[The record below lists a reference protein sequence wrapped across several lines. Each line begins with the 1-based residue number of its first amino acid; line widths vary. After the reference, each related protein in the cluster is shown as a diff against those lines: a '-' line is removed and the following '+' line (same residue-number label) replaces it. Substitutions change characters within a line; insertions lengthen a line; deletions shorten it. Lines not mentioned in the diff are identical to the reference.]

1 MDLYRIITG
10 AGPCDLAALL
20 AGEKEVFVVYDR
32 AVSGVFEVVRR
43 VLGERFKGEY
53 VLEASEGTKNIDTV
67 MAIERAMME
76 AGVSRGGLVL
86 SMGGGITTDIG
97 GFAACIYKRG
107 VRFANVPTTLLAMV
121 DAAIGGK
128 TGVNLDGYKN
138 MVGLIHQPEF
148 VYIDPS
154 FLKTLP
160 EREIRCGLAELL
172 KTFLL
177 ADAALFEEA
186 VAALPE
192 VLPEHI
198 LAAGRIKAQI
208 VEEDPFEHGR
218 RTILNLGH
226 TFAHAIEKLS
236 AADASVANVPVD
248 APGSRVSVVAAPV
261 TSPAAPSGTSLA
273 TPPATSA
280 ATLSASIPGGAPA
293 GPIPHGEAVA
303 IGIVLACRLSDRL
316 GVSEDGAL
324 EARVRSAFLKAGL
337 PVESPYSVRELS
349 AAMAK
354 DKKAAGDGAV
364 TFVLLAAPGRP
375 VLRSLPLAALQ

>member
-1 MDLYRIITG
+1 MVRKGIITG
-10 AGPCDLAALL
+10 AGPSDLAALL
-20 AGEKEVFVVYDR
+20 EPEKEVFVVYDE
-32 AVSGVFEVVRR
+32 AVYSAFEALKSDRRIVGAFPLKAGEGV
-43 VLGERFKGEY
+43 KD
-53 VLEASEGTKNIDTV
+53 IDTV

-76 AGVSRGGLVL
+76 AGLSREGLVL
-86 SMGGGITTDIG
+86 SIGGGITTDIG

-138 MVGLIHQPEF
+138 MVGIIRQPEF
-148 VYIDPS
+148 VYIDPA

-177 ADAALFEEA
+177 ADAALFEDA

-208 VEEDPFEHGR
+208 VEEDPFEKGR

-236 AADASVANVPVD
+236 SE
-248 APGSRVSVVAAPV
+248 S
-261 TSPAAPSGTSLA
+261 
-273 TPPATSA
+273 
-280 ATLSASIPGGAPA
+280 
-293 GPIPHGEAVA
+293 IPHGEAVA
-303 IGIVLACRLSDRL
+303 IGIVLACRLSDKL

-354 DKKAAGDGAV
+354 DKKSTGAGAV

-375 VLRSLPLAALQ
+375 VLRSLALGDLS

>member
-1 MDLYRIITG
+1 MVRHGIITG
-10 AGPCDLAALL
+10 AGPGDLAALL
-20 AGEKEVFVVYDR
+20 ESEREVFVVYDR
-32 AVSGVFEVVRR
+32 AVSGTFEALKRA
-43 VLGERFKGEY
+43 LGERFKGGY
-53 VLEASEGTKNIDTV
+53 VLEASEGTKDIGTV
-67 MAIERAMME
+67 MAIERAMMD
-76 AGVSRGGLVL
+76 AGVSRDGLVL
-86 SMGGGITTDIG
+86 SIGGGITTDIG

-138 MVGLIHQPEF
+138 MVGLIRQPEF
-148 VYIDPS
+148 VYIDPA

-198 LAAGRIKAQI
+198 LAAGRIKEQI
-208 VEEDPFEHGR
+208 VSEDPYEHGR

-236 AADASVANVPVD
+236 AA
-248 APGSRVSVVAAPV
+248 APCE
-261 TSPAAPSGTSLA
+261 
-273 TPPATSA
+273 PPAS
-280 ATLSASIPGGAPA
+280 
-293 GPIPHGEAVA
+293 PIPHGEAVA
-303 IGIVLACRLSDRL
+303 MGIVLACRLSVRL

-337 PVESPYSVRELS
+337 PVDSPFSVRELS

-354 DKKAAGDGAV
+354 DKKPDGAGAV

-375 VLRSLPLAALQ
+375 VLRSLALGDLS

>member
-1 MDLYRIITG
+1 MVRKGIITG

-20 AGEKEVFVVYDR
+20 ADEKEVFVVYDA
-32 AVSGVFEVVRR
+32 AVSSAIEALKQAVNAGPEDEGVSAGCHFV
-43 VLGERFKGEY
+43 GAFS
-53 VLEASEGTKNIDTV
+53 LEAGEGVKNIDTV
-67 MAIERAMME
+67 MAIERAMMA
-76 AGVSRGGLVL
+76 AGVSRDGLVL
-86 SMGGGITTDIG
+86 SIGGGITTDIG
-97 GFAACIYKRG
+97 GFAAGIYKRG

-138 MVGLIHQPEF
+138 MVGIIRQPEF

-160 EREIRCGLAELL
+160 WREIRCGLAELL

-186 VAALPE
+186 VSALPE
-192 VLPEHI
+192 VSPEHI
-198 LAAGRIKAQI
+198 LAAGRIKEQI
-208 VEEDPFEHGR
+208 VSEDPYEHGR

-236 AADASVANVPVD
+236 SE
-248 APGSRVSVVAAPV
+248 S
-261 TSPAAPSGTSLA
+261 
-273 TPPATSA
+273 
-280 ATLSASIPGGAPA
+280 
-293 GPIPHGEAVA
+293 IPHGEAVA
-303 IGIVLACRLSDRL
+303 IGIVLACRMSDRL

-354 DKKAAGDGAV
+354 DKKSTAAGAV

-375 VLRSLPLAALQ
+375 ILRSLPLADLSVL

>member
-1 MDLYRIITG
+1 MVRQGIITG
-10 AGPCDLAALL
+10 TGPDGLVALL
-20 AGEKEVFVVYDR
+20 EDEKEVFVVYDR
-32 AVSGVFEVVRR
+32 AVSGAFEVVRR
-43 VLGERFKGEY
+43 ALGERFKGEY
-53 VLEASEGTKNIDTV
+53 VLEASEGTKDIGTV

-76 AGVSRGGLVL
+76 AGVSRNGFLL
-86 SMGGGITTDIG
+86 SIGGGITSDIG
-97 GFAACIYKRG
+97 GFAAGIYKRG

-121 DAAIGGK
+121 DVAIGGK

-138 MVGLIHQPEF
+138 MVGLIRQPEF
-148 VYIDPS
+148 VYIDTS

-177 ADAALFEEA
+177 ADGALFDEA
-186 VAALPE
+186 VARLPE
-192 VLPEHI
+192 ISREHI
-198 LAAGRIKAQI
+198 LAAGRFKAQI
-208 VEEDPFEHGR
+208 VEEDPFEKGR

-236 AADASVANVPVD
+236 AED
-248 APGSRVSVVAAPV
+248 
-261 TSPAAPSGTSLA
+261 
-273 TPPATSA
+273 
-280 ATLSASIPGGAPA
+280 
-293 GPIPHGEAVA
+293 IPHGEAVA

-337 PVESPYSVRELS
+337 PVESPYSVRELA

-354 DKKAAGDGAV
+354 DKKAAGDGEV

-375 VLRSLPLAALQ
+375 VLRSIPLTDLS

>member
-1 MDLYRIITG
+1 MALQQIIPGTG
-10 AGPCDLAALL
+10 AAGLASLLQNEREVFLVCDRALIGKKGPFCTPVGEEPGMPVGAAL
-20 AGEKEVFVVYDR
+20 KR
-32 AVSGVFEVVRR
+32 A
-43 VLGERFKGEY
+43 LGERLVGEFM
-53 VLEASEGTKNIDTV
+53 LEASEEVKGIETV
-67 MAIERAMME
+67 MEIERAMME

-86 SMGGGITTDIG
+86 SIGGGITTDIG
-97 GFAACIYKRG
+97 GFAASIYKRG
-107 VRFANVPTTLLAMV
+107 IRFANVPTTLLAMV

-138 MVGLIHQPEF
+138 MVGVIRQPEF
-148 VYIDPS
+148 VYIDES
-154 FLKTLP
+154 FLRTLP

-177 ADAALFEEA
+177 ADAALFEDA

-198 LAAGRIKAQI
+198 LAAGRIKEQI
-208 VEEDPFEHGR
+208 VSEDPYEHGR

-236 AADASVANVPVD
+236 SE
-248 APGSRVSVVAAPV
+248 S
-261 TSPAAPSGTSLA
+261 
-273 TPPATSA
+273 
-280 ATLSASIPGGAPA
+280 
-293 GPIPHGEAVA
+293 IPHGEAVA
-303 IGIVLACRLSDRL
+303 IGIVLACKLSDKL

-354 DKKAAGDGAV
+354 DKKSTGAGAV

-375 VLRSLPLAALQ
+375 VLRSLALGDLS

>member
-1 MDLYRIITG
+1 MIEHGIITG

-20 AGEKEVFVVYDR
+20 AGEKEVFVVYDAALSPAFEALRR
-32 AVSGVFEVVRR
+32 AVNAGLAGVGSGGSASDMCRIVGAFP
-43 VLGERFKGEY
+43 
-53 VLEASEGTKNIDTV
+53 LEASERVKNIDTV
-67 MAIERAMME
+67 MSIVRAMME
-76 AGVSRGGLVL
+76 AGVSRDGLVL
-86 SMGGGITTDIG
+86 SIGGGITTDIG
-97 GFAACIYKRG
+97 GFAAGIYKRG

-138 MVGLIHQPEF
+138 MVGLIRQPEF
-148 VYIDPS
+148 VYIDPA

-177 ADAALFEEA
+177 ADAALFESA

-208 VEEDPFEHGR
+208 VSEDPFEKGR

-236 AADASVANVPVD
+236 AADAPVANVPVNT
-248 APGSRVSVVAAPV
+248 PGARVPV
-261 TSPAAPSGTSLA
+261 DTSP
-273 TPPATSA
+273 
-280 ATLSASIPGGAPA
+280 ASIPGEATMT
-293 GPIPHGEAVA
+293 PIPHGEAVA
-303 IGIVLACRLSDRL
+303 MGIVLACRMSDRL
-316 GVSEDGAL
+316 GVSEDGEL

-354 DKKAAGDGAV
+354 DKKAAGDGSV

-375 VLRSLPLAALQ
+375 VLRSLSLASLL

>member
-1 MDLYRIITG
+1 MVRHGIITG
-10 AGPCDLAALL
+10 AGPGDLAALL
-20 AGEKEVFVVYDR
+20 ESEREVFVVYDAALSR
-32 AVSGVFEVVRR
+32 AFEALRAAMNAGSAGDGASAGCRIVGSFSLETGEGV
-43 VLGERFKGEY
+43 
-53 VLEASEGTKNIDTV
+53 KNIDTV
-67 MAIERAMME
+67 MAIERVMMD
-76 AGVSRGGLVL
+76 AGVSREGLVL
-86 SMGGGITTDIG
+86 SIGGGITTDIG
-97 GFAACIYKRG
+97 GFAAGIYKRG

-138 MVGLIHQPEF
+138 MVGLIRQPEF
-148 VYIDPS
+148 VYIDPA

-236 AADASVANVPVD
+236 AES
-248 APGSRVSVVAAPV
+248 
-261 TSPAAPSGTSLA
+261 
-273 TPPATSA
+273 
-280 ATLSASIPGGAPA
+280 
-293 GPIPHGEAVA
+293 IPHGEAVA
-303 IGIVLACRLSDRL
+303 MGIVLACRLSDRL

-364 TFVLLAAPGRP
+364 TFVLLADPGRP
-375 VLRSLPLAALQ
+375 VLRSLPLAALS

>member
-1 MDLYRIITG
+1 MVRQGIITG

-20 AGEKEVFVVYDR
+20 EPEKEVFVVYDE
-32 AVSGVFEVVRR
+32 AVSNAFEALKGDRRIVGAFPLKAGEGV
-43 VLGERFKGEY
+43 
-53 VLEASEGTKNIDTV
+53 KNISTV
-67 MAIERAMME
+67 MEIERAMME
-76 AGVSRGGLVL
+76 AGLSRAGLVL
-86 SMGGGITTDIG
+86 SIGGGITTDIG

-177 ADAALFEEA
+177 ADADLFEAA

-192 VLPEHI
+192 VLPDHI

-208 VEEDPFEHGR
+208 VSEDPFEKGR

-236 AADASVANVPVD
+236 GAISDHSATGASPT
-248 APGSRVSVVAAPV
+248 PIP
-261 TSPAAPSGTSLA
+261 GTSLFA
-273 TPPATSA
+273 TPGEKPAV
-280 ATLSASIPGGAPA
+280 
-293 GPIPHGEAVA
+293 PIPHGEAVA
-303 IGIVLACRLSDRL
+303 MGIVLACRLSDQL

-337 PVESPYSVRELS
+337 PVESPYSVPELS

-354 DKKAAGDGAV
+354 DKKATGVGAV

-375 VLRSLPLAALQ
+375 VLRSLPLAEISKC